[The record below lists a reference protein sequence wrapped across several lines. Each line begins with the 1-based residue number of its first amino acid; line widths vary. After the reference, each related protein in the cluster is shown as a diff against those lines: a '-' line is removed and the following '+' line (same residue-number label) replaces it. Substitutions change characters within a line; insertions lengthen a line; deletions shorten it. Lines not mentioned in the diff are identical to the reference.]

1 MKVVASVQVRMGS
14 TRLPG
19 KVMEVVLGRPLLGHL
34 LDRMRLCSCLDNIV
48 VATPDSTENDVIQ
61 EFCSSE
67 NIACFRGSEDDVLN
81 RTLEALRSQ
90 SAGIG
95 VEVFGDCPL
104 IDPRVVD
111 DIVRYF
117 IQNPGYDFVGN
128 DLVTTY
134 PPGMEVEVFS
144 VDALADSDRR
154 VVDEA
159 IREHGTLFIRQH
171 PEIYKIINLDAP
183 EQFHRP
189 ELELEIDTIE
199 DLEVIRIILGHFSGR
214 IDYRLEEII
223 EFLDSNQDVSRLNKN
238 VPRRWKTARD
248 H

>member
-1 MKVVASVQVRMGS
+1 M
-14 TRLPG
+14 
-19 KVMEVVLGRPLLGHL
+19 
-34 LDRMRLCSCLDNIV
+34 
-48 VATPDSTENDVIQ
+48 
-61 EFCSSE
+61 
-67 NIACFRGSEDDVLN
+67 N
-81 RTLEALRSQ
+81 RTLGALRSQ
-90 SAGIG
+90 GADIG

-104 IDPRVVD
+104 IDPLIVD
-111 DIVRYF
+111 DIVHYF
-117 IQNPGYDFVGN
+117 IQHPSYDFVGN

-154 VVDEA
+154 VVDET

-183 EQFHRP
+183 KKFHRP
-189 ELELEIDTIE
+189 EMELEIDTIE

-214 IDYRLEEII
+214 KDYRLEEII
-223 EFLDSNQDVSRLNKN
+223 EFLDSNQAISRINRD

>member
-34 LDRMRLCSCLDNIV
+34 LDRMRLCSYLDDIV

-81 RTLEALRSQ
+81 RTLGALRSQ
-90 SAGIG
+90 GADIG

-104 IDPRVVD
+104 IDPLIVD
-111 DIVRYF
+111 NIICYF
-117 IQNPGYDFVGN
+117 IKNPGYDFVGN

-154 VVDEA
+154 VADET

-183 EQFHRP
+183 EKFHRP
-189 ELELEIDTIE
+189 EMELEIDTIE

-214 IDYRLEEII
+214 IDYGLEEII
-223 EFLDSNQDVSRLNKN
+223 EFLDSNQTISRINRD